1 MALQSILYSSM
12 RHSFSVGSSFRSL
25 SSVLSFLSPLIYLDI
40 LKQLEITGLTEVDK
54 TLAGDLTERQ

>member
-12 RHSFSVGSSFRSL
+12 RNSFSVGSSLRSL

-40 LKQLEITGLTEVDK
+40 LEQLEITGLTEVDK

>member
-12 RHSFSVGSSFRSL
+12 RNSFSVGSSLRSL

>member
-12 RHSFSVGSSFRSL
+12 RNSFSVGSSLRSL

-40 LKQLEITGLTEVDK
+40 LKRLEITGLTEVDK

>member
-12 RHSFSVGSSFRSL
+12 RNSFSVGSSFRSL

-40 LKQLEITGLTEVDK
+40 LKRLEITGLTEVDK